1 MSTRERVRSRSRTRT
16 RVLVAVLII
25 SVATLSFLSAL
36 IIPLYTYP
44 GVSWT
49 SIIQAKEANPGVAM
63 VTIINPDNGPGFS
76 IDQNY
81 VNGIN
86 SLRAAGVVVLGYDHT
101 SYGARPLATVEA
113 DINSYKSWYNLSGIF
128 FDEMANVAG
137 YEGYYSTL
145 NQYAK
150 SVGFNFTVG
159 NPGSAVPAS
168 YIGTMDVIVA
178 YENQGVPNTASLAA
192 MTNGVPANHFAVIA
206 YGVNVWNGSEVSSIY
221 NYASY
226 VYVTN
231 DTLPNPYGALTGDFS
246 KMVADLSSPFQSSV
260 PLTVKSVD
268 GAGTPIAGVYT
279 LITSTNGAAVASGDT
294 PLTTSVTR
302 GAGYVVSVANYGS
315 SVFKHW
321 DDGGTSASQTVTV
334 PGSTIL
340 TATYGPVVPTTAS
353 MTIQSYATAGA
364 PIAGVP
370 ATVTSNGNSV
380 MTGVTPLTFAGTI
393 GASYTVSIGSINGY
407 VFENWNG
414 GSSSQAQTVT
424 LTQNTT
430 LTAFYTVVLQTTS
443 TSTPSTTSTSPT
455 SSTTSSTPTTTT
467 STTSTTPISTTSIS
481 STSSGTGSTSVTS
494 PTSSTTSTSPSSS
507 TSSTISASSTI
518 FTSSTTSTISGSSTA
533 SSTSMPSSSIG
544 AASSSTG
551 STSPSSSA
559 SSTGNSTSSPGLL
572 FGIGALVVVVAVT
585 TAATLLIWR
594 RASGS

>member
-1 MSTRERVRSRSRTRT
+1 MTSRERVRSRSRTRT

-36 IIPLYTYP
+36 IVPLYTYP

-137 YEGYYSTL
+137 YEGYYSAL

-159 NPGSAVPAS
+159 NPGSAIPAS

-206 YGVNVWNGSEVSSIY
+206 YGVNVWNGSEVSNIY

-246 KMVADLSSPFQSSV
+246 KMVTDLSSPFQSSV

-279 LITSTNGAAVASGDT
+279 VITSTNGAAVASGDT
-294 PLTTSVTR
+294 PLTTSVPR
-302 GAGYVVSVANYGS
+302 GVGYEVSVANYGS
-315 SVFKHW
+315 FVFKHW

-334 PGSTIL
+334 PGSTTV
-340 TATYGPVVPTTAS
+340 TATFGPVVSTTAS
-353 MTIQSYATAGA
+353 MTIQSSVSTGA

-370 ATVTSNGNSV
+370 ITVTSNGNTV
-380 MTGVTPLTFAGTI
+380 TTGVTPLTFAGTI
-393 GASYTVSIGSINGY
+393 GASYTVSIGIPNGY
-407 VFENWNG
+407 IFDDWNG
-414 GSSSQAQTVT
+414 GGTGQALAVA

-430 LTAFYTVVLQTTS
+430 LTAFYTMAQQSTS
-443 TSTPSTTSTSPT
+443 TSMSSTTSTSHT
-455 SSTTSSTPTTTT
+455 SSTTSTTRT
-467 STTSTTPISTTSIS
+467 STTSAYSTKSVSITASSAS
-481 STSSGTGSTSVTS
+481 STTGSTSVTS
-494 PTSSTTSTSPSSS
+494 STSSSGSTSSSTNTPSTSTGAASSS
-507 TSSTISASSTI
+507 TSSTSR
-518 FTSSTTSTISGSSTA
+518 
-533 SSTSMPSSSIG
+533 
-544 AASSSTG
+544 
-551 STSPSSSA
+551 SSSA
-559 SSTGNSTSSPGLL
+559 SSTGNPTSSSGLL

-585 TAATLLIWR
+585 AAASLLIWR
-594 RASGS
+594 KPSGR